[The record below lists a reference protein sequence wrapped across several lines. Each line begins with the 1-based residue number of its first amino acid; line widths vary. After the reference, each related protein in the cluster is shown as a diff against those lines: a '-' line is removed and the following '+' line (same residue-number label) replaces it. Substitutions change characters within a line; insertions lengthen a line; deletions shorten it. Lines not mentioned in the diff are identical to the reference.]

1 MSVVVALVPSDVTIA
16 LVVKFPVAPEL
27 VITNADVFH
36 VFLPVPPLA
45 TAKVP

>member
-1 MSVVVALVPSDVTIA
+1 MLVEVVLLPSDVTIA

-36 VFLPVPPLA
+36 VSLPVPPLA
-45 TAKVP
+45 TGGVP